1 MKSISL
7 LGLATCVWLSFACQN
22 TKEETSEE
30 VSSYPTTSPIQVDTT
45 MTTDYVA
52 EIVAIRNVEIRSR
65 INGYL
70 EKVLV
75 DEGRNV
81 KQGQLLFVV
90 GNPELAGQ
98 LAKASAVLKSAKAE
112 VYAAELDVRNVKQL
126 VDKGVVSNTELEMA
140 KNKVAIARAKVEEVQ
155 AEEANAKVQVSYLEI
170 RAPFSGIVNR
180 IPNKIG
186 SLLEEKTL
194 LTTLSQ
200 NEEVYAYFDVSER
213 EYLNF
218 AIMQQSTP
226 GSGREVA
233 LRLAN
238 NALHPHK
245 GFIETTE
252 GEISPSTGNIAFR
265 AKFSNPQR
273 VLKHGASGRV
283 LIKRQ
288 LNNAILIP
296 QKATFEIQDRVY
308 VYTVDASK
316 KIKAQEVQVSQRL
329 PHYFVVTQGVTTRD
343 QIVVEGLQELREG
356 QEIQSQFVPMRTLM
370 AKLITKS

>member
-1 MKSISL
+1 MKSLSQ
-7 LGLATCVWLSFACQN
+7 LGLAACLWFSFACQN
-22 TKEETSEE
+22 SKEETSEAI
-30 VSSYPTTSPIQVDTT
+30 STYPTTSPIRVDTT

-52 EIVAIRNVEIRSR
+52 EIVAVRNVEIRSR

-75 DEGRNV
+75 DEGRFV
-81 KQGQLLFVV
+81 KQGQLMFVV

-98 LAKASAVLKSAKAE
+98 LAKASALLKSAKAE
-112 VYAAELDVRNVKQL
+112 VYAAELYVRNVKQL
-126 VDKGVVSNTELEMA
+126 VDKGVVSGTELEMA
-140 KNKVAIARAKVEEVQ
+140 KNKVAIARAKVEETQ

-186 SLLEEKTL
+186 SLLEEKSL

-213 EYLNF
+213 EYLDF
-218 AIMQQSTP
+218 ASMQKATP
-226 GSGREVA
+226 GSGREVQ

-238 NALHPHK
+238 SSLHPYK

-252 GEISPSTGNIAFR
+252 GEISSSTGNIAFR
-265 AKFSNPQR
+265 AKFPNPQR
-273 VLKHGASGRV
+273 ILKHGASGRV
-283 LIKRQ
+283 LIQRK
-288 LNNAILIP
+288 LNQAVLIP

-308 VYTVDASK
+308 VFVLDATK
-316 KIKAQEVQVSQRL
+316 KIKAKEVQINQRL
-329 PHYFVVTQGVTTRD
+329 PHYFVVGPGISTQD

-356 QEIQSQFVPMRTLM
+356 QTIQAEFTPMRTLM
-370 AKLITKS
+370 AKLTTKP

>member
-7 LGLATCVWLSFACQN
+7 WGLTAFVWLSLSCKN
-22 TKEETSEE
+22 TSEENTNE
-30 VSSYPTTSPIQVDTT
+30 VSSYPTTSPILVDTT

-52 EIVAIRNVEIRSR
+52 EIHAIRNVEIRSR
-65 INGYL
+65 IDGYL

-81 KQGQLLFVV
+81 KQGQLMFVV

-98 LAKASAVLKSAKAE
+98 VAKASAILKSAKAE
-112 VYAAELDVRNVKQL
+112 VYAAELDLRNVKQL
-126 VDKGVVSNTELEMA
+126 VDKGVVSSTEFELA
-140 KNKVAIARAKVEEVQ
+140 KNKVAIARARVEEAQ
-155 AEEANAKVQVSYLEI
+155 AEEANAKVKASYLEI

-218 AIMQQSTP
+218 ATSQQATP
-226 GSGREVA
+226 GTGRDVQ
-233 LRLAN
+233 LKLAN
-238 NALHPHK
+238 STIHPFK

-252 GEISPSTGNIAFR
+252 GEISSSTGNIAFR
-265 AKFSNPQR
+265 AKFPNPQR

-288 LNNAILIP
+288 LNRAILIP

-308 VYTVDASK
+308 VYTVDANK
-316 KIKAQEVQVSQRL
+316 KIKAQEVQISQRL
-329 PHYFVVTQGVTTRD
+329 PHYFVISQGVTPQD

-356 QEIQSQFVPMRTLM
+356 QTIKPQFVAMRTLM
-370 AKLITKS
+370 ARLISKS